1 MKTKTNQRGES
12 ENAEKKWVQQ
22 QMCCVCKGKKVN
34 AVGKSS
40 LSFFPLSRI
49 LNNDVEFMSST
60 ILNSHNSNEKQS
72 ML

>member
-1 MKTKTNQRGES
+1 METKTNQRGES
-12 ENAEKKWVQQ
+12 ENAEKRWYNNK
-22 QMCCVCKGKKVN
+22 CVACVKGKKVN

-40 LSFFPLSRI
+40 LSIFPLSLI